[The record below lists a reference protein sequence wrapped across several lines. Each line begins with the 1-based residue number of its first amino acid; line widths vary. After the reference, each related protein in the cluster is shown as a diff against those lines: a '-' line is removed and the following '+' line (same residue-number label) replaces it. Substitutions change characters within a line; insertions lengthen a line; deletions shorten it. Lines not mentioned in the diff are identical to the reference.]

1 MLLKHVY
8 MGWKFQRTLKL
19 DISFSSNLH
28 TSCVSAFN
36 HQNNVLYGLHQKTSV
51 ELLTK
56 VQIFFHKKLKEIIQL
71 KLIFWTYFQYFQW
84 KMLLV
89 YVEPSMSMVLGM
101 RFILDSL
108 WQFITKC
115 DRCYY
120 KKRQQFYDKI
130 RQKFITK
137 CVRFFITKC
146 DSYYK
151 IRVLLQIAA
160 VQIFFKSNSEI
171 EVSLE
176 SPIS

>member
-1 MLLKHVY
+1 MLPKHVY
-8 MGWKFQRTLKL
+8 MGWKFMRTLKL

-101 RFILDSL
+101 RFHTWFIMTVYYKMRQMLLQKAAAIL
-108 WQFITKC
+108 WQNT
-115 DRCYY
+115 
-120 KKRQQFYDKI
+120 
-130 RQKFITK
+130 T
-137 CVRFFITKC
+137 
-146 DSYYK
+146 
-151 IRVLLQIAA
+151 
-160 VQIFFKSNSEI
+160 EI
-171 EVSLE
+171 YNKMR
-176 SPIS
+176 

>member
-89 YVEPSMSMVLGM
+89 YVEPSMSMVLGTRFHTWFITTVYYKM
-101 RFILDSL
+101 RQMLLQKAAAIL
-108 WQFITKC
+108 WQNAT
-115 DRCYY
+115 
-120 KKRQQFYDKI
+120 
-130 RQKFITK
+130 
-137 CVRFFITKC
+137 
-146 DSYYK
+146 
-151 IRVLLQIAA
+151 
-160 VQIFFKSNSEI
+160 EI
-171 EVSLE
+171 YNKMR
-176 SPIS
+176 